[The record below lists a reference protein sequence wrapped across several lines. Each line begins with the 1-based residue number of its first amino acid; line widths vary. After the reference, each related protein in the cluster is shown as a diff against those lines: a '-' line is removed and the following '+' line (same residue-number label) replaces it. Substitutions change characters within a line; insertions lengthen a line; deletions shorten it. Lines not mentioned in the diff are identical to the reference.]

1 MWGALAVVAL
11 VMAAAPGASADHPT
25 PATAAGVAHRPGLT
39 VSAASTSG
47 TRGPPTSGTRGLP
60 TIRPLATGPV
70 DAANAPDPSVLV
82 VGGTYYAYT
91 TNDGVSDVP
100 VLESTNLVDW
110 RFVGDAMSV
119 LPAWVEYGDTWSPS
133 VAPDPAGGYEMFYDA
148 YDAVDGVQCIGRAT
162 APSPIG
168 PFVDPSSSP
177 FVCQVSLGGS
187 IDASVYRSRSGDV
200 LVWKSDRTGDAIWAA
215 PLGRDDASLVGS
227 PVQLLTAT
235 AGWEDGIVEGPA
247 LADVGGTIYLFFG
260 GNRWTTADYA
270 IGAVACA
277 SPLGPC
283 QAASDTPVLASG
295 DGATG
300 PGGPSFF
307 VANHQLVM
315 AYAAW
320 VDGIV
325 AGPDGRRGLFLA
337 AVTAASP

>member
-11 VMAAAPGASADHPT
+11 VTAVT
-25 PATAAGVAHRPGLT
+25 PATSGVHFIPPTAGGGAQHPSLT

-47 TRGPPTSGTRGLP
+47 TPGQP
-60 TIRPLATGPV
+60 TIRPLTTGPV
-70 DAANAPDPSVLV
+70 YAANAPDPSVLV
-82 VGGTYYAYT
+82 VRGAYYAYT

-100 VLESTNLVDW
+100 VLESTNLADW
-110 RFVGDAMSV
+110 RFVGDAMPV

-148 YDAVDGVQCIGRAT
+148 YDAIDGVQCIGRAT

-168 PFVDPSSSP
+168 PFVDPSPSP

-200 LVWKSDRTGDAIWAA
+200 LVWKSDRTDDAIWAQS
-215 PLGRDDASLVGS
+215 LGRDDTSLVGS
-227 PVQLLTAT
+227 PVPLLTAT

-247 LADVGGTIYLFFG
+247 LADVGGTTYLFFG
-260 GNRWTTADYA
+260 GNRWTTAGYA

-283 QAASDTPVLASG
+283 QAAGDTPALASG

-337 AVTAASP
+337 TVTAASP

>member
-11 VMAAAPGASADHPT
+11 VTAAT
-25 PATAAGVAHRPGLT
+25 PATSGVHFTPPTAGGGAHHPSLT

-47 TRGPPTSGTRGLP
+47 TPGQP
-60 TIRPLATGPV
+60 TIRPLTTGPV
-70 DAANAPDPSVLV
+70 YAANAPDPSVLV
-82 VGGTYYAYT
+82 VRGTYYAYT

-110 RFVGDAMSV
+110 RFVGDAMPV

-148 YDAVDGVQCIGRAT
+148 YDAIDGVQCIGRAT

-168 PFVDPSSSP
+168 PFVDPSPSP

-200 LVWKSDRTGDAIWAA
+200 LVWKSDRTDDAIWAQS
-215 PLGRDDASLVGS
+215 LGRDDTSLVGS
-227 PVQLLTAT
+227 PVPLLTAT
-235 AGWEDGIVEGPA
+235 AGW
-247 LADVGGTIYLFFG
+247 
-260 GNRWTTADYA
+260 RTASSRA
-270 IGAVACA
+270 RPWPTSGARRTSSSA
-277 SPLGPC
+277 
-283 QAASDTPVLASG
+283 
-295 DGATG
+295 ATG
-300 PGGPSFF
+300 GQRPATPS
-307 VANHQLVM
+307 ARWPARRRWGRARRRATHRRWRRATARPARAARRSSLRTTSSSWPTR
-315 AYAAW
+315 AW

-337 AVTAASP
+337 TVTAASP